1 MLGPVFIMGFR
12 GNENRT
18 PIFIQSTDAITVQ
31 IITRTGYYVSN
42 VRDVQEA
49 KSKIWKV
56 WVNVEGN

>member
-1 MLGPVFIMGFR
+1 MRFR